1 MAKIFKNS
9 AFFSSLFNEIFK
21 NDEEK
26 TLLSDYLAQNILAGI
41 CKNLFSEHKILKNL
55 LKSPSFFKELH
66 EIFSNFTL
74 NNITINELK
83 QAAQNLHETDKNR
96 LLPVIKAYENYTNTL
111 TDNGFLDNA
120 SACLYLVENIKKI
133 ENFKAKE
140 PVFVEDF
147 DGLSEMQLA
156 LLEKLYEK
164 VLPAKKPEIT
174 ALQRESYVYED
185 ILGEIEGIA
194 SKIKSFCEKGAKFSE
209 IGVFIRD
216 FNARKKLAGLFKTL
230 EIPTNAGI
238 SSENYE
244 NFKRTLA
251 RNFKISKILE
261 NMGVEEFSSNGFAL
275 RRRLSRSD
283 EEIFNE
289 ELNFHL
295 KNLITETLEDSF
307 VRDRLLSLQ
316 ETGQPFLNILFA
328 NADLLNETQKN
339 ALFQEIGAI
348 KGFYTLFV
356 EEKYLEAASIT
367 AAKFNIEKETLA
379 GVLGKIK
386 GVFRIYKDIFSAKI
400 PADVLIEIAE
410 SSNENKTPENDCVC
424 VLPFG
429 VHKNFKYVF
438 IPSMTENALPQKNN
452 AANLL
457 SPSGNEKLTEMLAAI
472 HPKYKFFTKTDE
484 QHLSDEWA
492 MFCEAVSCAQEYISL
507 STHAFEDKKQCAP
520 SAYFLQ
526 MAKNPIYV
534 EKNEESSAKLYKNS
548 AAAVQ
553 KSTKII
559 NDDEILKLNP
569 SAISTYLKCPKK
581 YYFKGLLNLKEQA
594 TFAANY
600 GNIVHA
606 VMEVFLSKYLDS
618 FNKSAM
624 LVLSDILF
632 NSVDDSETA
641 LQAGFSQLII
651 DLVAATEKLA
661 LAQMRMNFEDAIEE
675 LDKNG
680 WFNCAPER
688 AFCEI
693 PFSFRAPELGGVVF
707 DGRIDAMLEKN
718 GEYSIVDFKTGK
730 NKDNDLNYALSE
742 YGVNFFTKTGRTPA
756 NIEDYQ
762 KKYDYQIP
770 IYYLA
775 SQNSASLKDFKGK
788 VTKLGLEYVRPKN
801 IHGGCKSDFAP
812 ADTVETFKYKI
823 LENLKKTVVDKIR
836 ESEEFACANDFQCAD
851 CTYACLCDP
860 GEDE

>member
-1 MAKIFKNS
+1 MFFVLKKRTLISFIFITLLFVMCFIGFGQTS
-9 AFFSSLFNEIFK
+9 AAQVYFGNALRKVPIYK
-21 NDEEK
+21 VDTEEK
-26 TLLSDYLAQNILAGI
+26 AVALTFDAAWGADKTRSIIVILNRYEITATFFLVGFWIEKYPDEVKLLSDNGI
-41 CKNLFSEHKILKNL
+41 EIGNHSNNHLKMSTLSE
-55 LKSPSFFKELH
+55 E
-66 EIFSNFTL
+66 E
-74 NNITINELK
+74 
-83 QAAQNLHETDKNR
+83 
-96 LLPVIKAYENYTNTL
+96 
-111 TDNGFLDNA
+111 
-120 SACLYLVENIKKI
+120 IKK
-133 ENFKAKE
+133 
-140 PVFVEDF
+140 
-147 DGLSEMQLA
+147 
-156 LLEKLYEK
+156 
-164 VLPAKKPEIT
+164 EIV
-174 ALQRESYVYED
+174 SV
-185 ILGEIEGIA
+185 
-194 SKIKSFCEKGAKFSE
+194 
-209 IGVFIRD
+209 
-216 FNARKKLAGLFKTL
+216 
-230 EIPTNAGI
+230 
-238 SSENYE
+238 
-244 NFKRTLA
+244 
-251 RNFKISKILE
+251 
-261 NMGVEEFSSNGFAL
+261 
-275 RRRLSRSD
+275 
-283 EEIFNE
+283 
-289 ELNFHL
+289 
-295 KNLITETLEDSF
+295 
-307 VRDRLLSLQ
+307 
-316 ETGQPFLNILFA
+316 
-328 NADLLNETQKN
+328 
-339 ALFQEIGAI
+339 
-348 KGFYTLFV
+348 
-356 EEKYLEAASIT
+356 
-367 AAKFNIEKETLA
+367 
-379 GVLGKIK
+379 
-386 GVFRIYKDIFSAKI
+386 
-400 PADVLIEIAE
+400 
-410 SSNENKTPENDCVC
+410 
-424 VLPFG
+424 
-429 VHKNFKYVF
+429 
-438 IPSMTENALPQKNN
+438 
-452 AANLL
+452 
-457 SPSGNEKLTEMLAAI
+457 NEKLTEMLAAI

-581 YYFKGLLNLKEQA
+581 YYFKGLLNLKEQS

-632 NSVDDSETA
+632 NSVEDSETT

-680 WFNCAPER
+680 WFNCAPEK

-693 PFSFRAPELGGVVF
+693 SFSFRAPELGGVVF

-823 LENLKKTVVDKIR
+823 
-836 ESEEFACANDFQCAD
+836 S
-851 CTYACLCDP
+851 
-860 GEDE
+860 